1 MTWICS
7 FNSLTAA
14 SQTNRSI
21 RRSVT
26 VPYYLVANAAIVDSQ
41 GTQEH
46 RSQIQSLCENDI
58 ATCAAEFRRL
68 LRLVCNMSFDH
79 QQNNQGPEE
88 LDEVMSNS
96 SDGDDRS
103 SLTSSTS
110 SSEEMSEQQRDLTDV
125 EMEKLVQLQDLTG
138 IDDLQICRALLG
150 NNELRLRQQQSV

>member
-1 MTWICS
+1 M
-7 FNSLTAA
+7 
-14 SQTNRSI
+14 
-21 RRSVT
+21 
-26 VPYYLVANAAIVDSQ
+26 PYYLVANAAIVASQ
-41 GTQEH
+41 GTQKH
-46 RSQIQSLCENDI
+46 RLCENDI

>member
-1 MTWICS
+1 
-7 FNSLTAA
+7 
-14 SQTNRSI
+14 
-21 RRSVT
+21 
-26 VPYYLVANAAIVDSQ
+26 
-41 GTQEH
+41 
-46 RSQIQSLCENDI
+46 
-58 ATCAAEFRRL
+58 
-68 LRLVCNMSFDH
+68 
-79 QQNNQGPEE
+79 
-88 LDEVMSNS
+88 MSNS